1 MIGQSASQQQQQQK
15 LYGGRLYE
23 PRTFSYFCGMEF
35 GKASK
40 NSLNECEINRDMVC
54 CHMYYKSL
62 FRAVISLKLFLEELY
77 TLDRFA

>member
-1 MIGQSASQQQQQQK
+1 MSPVRS
-15 LYGGRLYE
+15 L
-23 PRTFSYFCGMEF
+23 TFAGWNLE
-35 GKASK
+35 KRSK

-54 CHMYYKSL
+54 CHMYHKSL